1 MHDHERLLSHVR
13 HDVRCVLERDP
24 AARSAVEVALLYPG
38 LHALWTHRVAHAM
51 WHRRGLRFWARG
63 LSQFARFWT
72 QIEIHPGA
80 QIGKGV
86 FIDHGSGVV
95 IGETAIV
102 GDDVTIYQ
110 GVTLGGTS
118 LEHVKRHPTIGSRV
132 IIGSG
137 AKVLGNI
144 EIGDDSRIGANAV
157 VTKSVPDHSVV
168 VGVPGQVI
176 RIAGKDIAA
185 RGSGGSVPDPVGNA
199 VHELLARVGKLEQN
213 LNGLQ
218 TEHHTH
224 AASDGVDWRIDD
236 ETVIDF
242 VI

>member
-1 MHDHERLLSHVR
+1 MHDDHSLFSHVR

-24 AARSAVEVALLYPG
+24 AARSAVSVALLYPG
-38 LHALWTHRVAHAM
+38 LHALWTHRVAHAL
-51 WHRRGLRFWARG
+51 WHRGWFFAGRALSQWARI
-63 LSQFARFWT
+63 WT

-80 QIGKGV
+80 QIGRGV

-176 RIAGKDIAA
+176 RIAGQDIAA

-199 VHELLARVGKLEQN
+199 VHELPARVATLETRV
-213 LNGLQ
+213 LGLQ
-218 TEHHTH
+218 SEHHTH
-224 AASDGVDWRIDD
+224 AASDGTDWRMDD
-236 ETVIDF
+236 DAILDF

>member
-1 MHDHERLLSHVR
+1 MSALVQHIR

-24 AARSAVEVALLYPG
+24 AARSALEVVLLYPG
-38 LHALWTHRVAHAM
+38 LHALWAHHVAHSFY
-51 WHRRGLRFWARG
+51 RRKWFFVARAI
-63 LSQFARFWT
+63 SQITRFWT

-80 QIGKGV
+80 QLGEGV

-102 GDDVTIYQ
+102 GNDVTIYQ
-110 GVTLGGTS
+110 GVTLGGTA
-118 LEHVKRHPTIGSRV
+118 LEPVKRHPTIGDRV

-144 EIGDDSRIGANAV
+144 TIGSDTRIGANAV
-157 VTKSVPDHSVV
+157 VTRSVKDHSVV

-176 RIAGKDIAA
+176 RIGNQDISE
-185 RGSGGSVPDPVGNA
+185 RGSGGSVPDPVGQA
-199 VHELLARVGKLEQN
+199 VHELLARVAGLEKHV
-213 LNGLQ
+213 LGLQ
-218 TEHHTH
+218 SEHHIH
-224 AASDGVDWRIDD
+224 AESDGVDWSIEED
-236 ETVIDF
+236 VDF

>member
-1 MHDHERLLSHVR
+1 MFSRFRSDIQCIL
-13 HDVRCVLERDP
+13 DRDP
-24 AARSAVEVALLYPG
+24 AARSTWEVITCYPG
-38 LHALWTHRVAHAM
+38 LHAVLLHRPAHWFWTH
-51 WHRRGLRFWARG
+51 GLKWLGRFTSHISRWLTG
-63 LSQFARFWT
+63 
-72 QIEIHPGA
+72 IEIHPGA
-80 QIGKGV
+80 VIGDRV
-86 FIDHGSGVV
+86 FFDHAMGVV
-95 IGETAIV
+95 VGETAEI
-102 GDDVTIYQ
+102 GDGCTIYQ

-176 RIAGKDIAA
+176 RIAGQDIAA

-213 LNGLQ
+213 LTGLQ

-236 ETVIDF
+236 DTFIDF

>member
-1 MHDHERLLSHVR
+1 MHDNHSLFSHVR

-24 AARSAVEVALLYPG
+24 AARSAVSVALLYPG
-38 LHALWTHRVAHAM
+38 LHALWTHRIAHAM
-51 WHRRGLRFWARG
+51 WHRHMHFLGRALSQWARI
-63 LSQFARFWT
+63 WT

-80 QIGKGV
+80 QIGRGV
-86 FIDHGSGVV
+86 FIDHGAGVV

-118 LEHVKRHPTIGSRV
+118 LEHVKRHPTIGDRV

-157 VTKSVPDHSVV
+157 VTRSVPDHSVV

-176 RIAGKDIAA
+176 RIAGQDIAA

-199 VHELLARVGKLEQN
+199 VHELLSRVAVLEQH
-213 LNGLQ
+213 LTGLQ
-218 TEHHTH
+218 SEHHTH
-224 AASDGVDWRIDD
+224 ADSDGADWTMD
-236 ETVIDF
+236 EVDF

>member
-1 MHDHERLLSHVR
+1 MQHVR

-24 AARSAVEVALLYPG
+24 AARGVLEVVLLYPG
-38 LHALWTHRVAHAM
+38 LHAIWAHRVAHALYTRKM
-51 WHRRGLRFWARG
+51 FFVARL
-63 LSQFARFWT
+63 LSQITRFWT

-80 QIGKGV
+80 RIGSGV

-102 GDDVTIYQ
+102 GNDVTIYQ
-110 GVTLGGTS
+110 GVTLGGTA
-118 LEHVKRHPTIGSRV
+118 LEPVKRHPTIGDRV

-144 EIGDDSRIGANAV
+144 TIGSDTRIGANAV
-157 VTKSVPDHSVV
+157 VTKSVNDHSVV

-176 RIAGKDIAA
+176 RIGNQDISE
-185 RGSGGSVPDPVGNA
+185 RGSGGSVPDPVGQA
-199 VHELLARVGKLEQN
+199 VHELLARVGSLEKHV
-213 LNGLQ
+213 LGLQ
-218 TEHHTH
+218 SEHHIH
-224 AASDGVDWRIDD
+224 AQSDGADWSIEED
-236 ETVIDF
+236 IDF

>member
-1 MHDHERLLSHVR
+1 MPETLVQHIR

-24 AARSAVEVALLYPG
+24 AARSALSVALLYPG
-38 LHALWTHRVAHAM
+38 LHALWAHRVAHRM
-51 WHRRGLRFWARG
+51 WTNGHFFAGRAF
-63 LSQFARFWT
+63 SQFSRFWT

-80 QIGKGV
+80 TIGSGV

-118 LEHVKRHPTIGSRV
+118 LEHVKRHPTIGDRV

-144 EIGDDSRIGANAV
+144 TIGNDSRIGANAV

-176 RIAGKDIAA
+176 RIAGQDISA

-199 VHELLARVGKLEQN
+199 VHELLARVGRIESHVL
-213 LNGLQ
+213 GLQ
-218 TEHHTH
+218 AGQHTH
-224 AASDGVDWRIDD
+224 SESDGTDWMMDD
-236 ETVIDF
+236 VDF

>member
-1 MHDHERLLSHVR
+1 MHDTEHLFQHIR

-24 AARSAVEVALLYPG
+24 AARNALEVVFLYSG
-38 LHALWTHRVAHAM
+38 LHALWWHRVAHEL
-51 WHRRGLRFWARG
+51 WSHNLRWLGRAV
-63 LSQFARFWT
+63 SQFARFLT
-72 QIEIHPGA
+72 QVEIHPGA

-118 LEHVKRHPTIGSRV
+118 LEQVKRHPTIGDRV

-137 AKVLGNI
+137 AKVLGDI
-144 EIGDDSRIGANAV
+144 TVGSDSRIGANAV
-157 VTKSVPDHSVV
+157 LTKSVPDHSVV

-176 RIAGKDIAA
+176 RIAGQDIAA
-185 RGSGGSVPDPVGNA
+185 RGSGGSVPDPVGSA
-199 VHELLARVGKLEQN
+199 VHELLTRVGALEQHV
-213 LNGLQ
+213 LGLQ
-218 TEHHTH
+218 VEHHTH
-224 AASDGVDWRIDD
+224 GVSDGTDWTMD
-236 ETVIDF
+236 EVDF

>member
-1 MHDHERLLSHVR
+1 MPETFLQHVR

-24 AARSAVEVALLYPG
+24 AARSAIEVALLYPG
-38 LHALWTHRVAHAM
+38 LHALWTHRCAHAL
-51 WHRRGLRFWARG
+51 WTKGHHFWARG

-80 QIGKGV
+80 NIGTGV

-118 LEHVKRHPTIGSRV
+118 LEHVKRHPTIGNRV

-157 VTKSVPDHSVV
+157 VTRSVPDHSVV

-176 RIAGKDIAA
+176 RIAGQDISA

-199 VHELLARVGKLEQN
+199 VHELLARVASLETHIH
-213 LNGLQ
+213 GLQ
-218 TEHHTH
+218 SEHHTH
-224 AASDGVDWRIDD
+224 ADSNGADWTMDD
-236 ETVIDF
+236 IDF
-242 VI
+242 II

>member
-1 MHDHERLLSHVR
+1 MHDTENLIQHVR

-24 AARSAVEVALLYPG
+24 AARNALEVTLLYPG
-38 LHALWTHRVAHAM
+38 LHALWAHRVAHAL
-51 WHRRGLRFWARG
+51 WTHGFRFLGRA
-63 LSQFARFWT
+63 LSQYARIWT

-86 FIDHGSGVV
+86 FIDHGAGVV

-118 LEHVKRHPTIGSRV
+118 LEHVKRHPTIGDRV

-144 EIGDDSRIGANAV
+144 EIGNDSRIGANAV

-176 RIAGKDIAA
+176 RIAGQDIAA

-199 VHELLARVGKLEQN
+199 VHELLSRVAGLEQHIM
-213 LNGLQ
+213 GLQ
-218 TEHHTH
+218 SEHHTH
-224 AASDGVDWRIDD
+224 AESDGADWTMD
-236 ETVIDF
+236 EADF

>member
-1 MHDHERLLSHVR
+1 MHDNERLLQHIR

-24 AARSAVEVALLYPG
+24 AARSAIEVALLYPG
-38 LHALWTHRVAHAM
+38 LHALWSHRIAHSM
-51 WHRRGLRFWARG
+51 WHHGLRFLARA
-63 LSQFARFWT
+63 LSQYTRFAT

-144 EIGDDSRIGANAV
+144 EIGNDSRIGANAV

-176 RIAGKDIAA
+176 RIAGQDIAA

-199 VHELLARVGKLEQN
+199 VHELLARVGRLEQN
-213 LNGLQ
+213 LTGLQ

-224 AASDGVDWRIDD
+224 ADSDGADWTMD
-236 ETVIDF
+236 EVDF

>member
-1 MHDHERLLSHVR
+1 MHDTENLLQHIR

-24 AARSAVEVALLYPG
+24 AARNAAEVVLLYSG
-38 LHALWTHRVAHAM
+38 LHALW
-51 WHRRGLRFWARG
+51 WHRIAHELWSHDFKWLGRA
-63 LSQFARFWT
+63 LSQFARFLT
-72 QIEIHPGA
+72 QIEIHPAA

-95 IGETAIV
+95 IGETTIV

-118 LEHVKRHPTIGSRV
+118 LEQVKRHPTIGDRV

-144 EIGDDSRIGANAV
+144 EIGSDSRIGANSV
-157 VTKSVPDHSVV
+157 VTRSVPEHSVV

-176 RIAGKDIAA
+176 RIAGQDIAG

-199 VHELLARVGKLEQN
+199 VHELLARVASLEQHIT
-213 LNGLQ
+213 GLQ
-218 TEHHTH
+218 TVHHTH
-224 AASDGVDWRIDD
+224 ADSDGADWTMDD
-236 ETVIDF
+236 VDF

>member
-1 MHDHERLLSHVR
+1 MPETLLQHIR

-24 AARSAVEVALLYPG
+24 AARSAISVALLYPG
-38 LHALWTHRVAHAM
+38 LHALWAHRVANRL
-51 WHRRGLRFWARG
+51 WHNGHFFAGRAF
-63 LSQFARFWT
+63 SQFSRFWT

-80 QIGKGV
+80 TVGSGV

-118 LEHVKRHPTIGSRV
+118 LEHVKRHPTIGDRV

-137 AKVLGNI
+137 AKVLGDI
-144 EIGDDSRIGANAV
+144 TIGSDSRIGANAV
-157 VTKSVPDHSVV
+157 VTKSVPAHSVV

-176 RIAGKDIAA
+176 RIAGQDIAA

-199 VHELLARVGKLEQN
+199 VHELLARVSRIEGHVL
-213 LNGLQ
+213 GLQ
-218 TEHHTH
+218 AGLHTH
-224 AASDGVDWRIDD
+224 AESDGTDWMMDD
-236 ETVIDF
+236 VDF

>member
-1 MHDHERLLSHVR
+1 MHDTGNLIQHVR

-24 AARSAVEVALLYPG
+24 AARNVLEVTLLYPG
-38 LHALWTHRVAHAM
+38 LHALWAHRVAHAL
-51 WHRRGLRFWARG
+51 WTHGFRFLGRA
-63 LSQFARFWT
+63 LSQCARIWT
-72 QIEIHPGA
+72 HIEIHPGA
-80 QIGKGV
+80 QIGRGV
-86 FIDHGSGVV
+86 FIDHGAGVV

-118 LEHVKRHPTIGSRV
+118 LEHVKRHPTIGDRV

-144 EIGDDSRIGANAV
+144 EIGSDSRIGANAV
-157 VTKSVPDHSVV
+157 LTKSVPDHSVV

-176 RIAGKDIAA
+176 RIAGQDIAA
-185 RGSGGSVPDPVGNA
+185 RGSGGSVPDPLGSA
-199 VHELLARVGKLEQN
+199 VHELLSRVAALEQHIM
-213 LNGLQ
+213 GLES
-218 TEHHTH
+218 EHHTH
-224 AASDGVDWRIDD
+224 TESDGADWTID
-236 ETVIDF
+236 EADF

>member
-1 MHDHERLLSHVR
+1 MPETLLQHIR

-24 AARSAVEVALLYPG
+24 AARSAVSVALLYPG
-38 LHALWTHRVAHAM
+38 LHALWAHRVAHRM
-51 WHRRGLRFWARG
+51 WERGHFFAGRAF
-63 LSQFARFWT
+63 SQFSRFWT

-80 QIGKGV
+80 TIGSGV

-118 LEHVKRHPTIGSRV
+118 LEHVKRHPTIGDRV

-144 EIGDDSRIGANAV
+144 TIGSDSRIGANAV
-157 VTKSVPDHSVV
+157 VTKSVPAHSVV

-176 RIAGKDIAA
+176 RIAGQDIAA

-199 VHELLARVGKLEQN
+199 VHELLSRVSRIESHVL
-213 LNGLQ
+213 GLQ
-218 TEHHTH
+218 AGLHTH
-224 AASDGVDWRIDD
+224 AESDGTDWTMDD
-236 ETVIDF
+236 VDF

>member
-1 MHDHERLLSHVR
+1 MHQTEPLIQHIR

-24 AARSAVEVALLYPG
+24 AARNALEVALLYPG
-38 LHALWTHRVAHAM
+38 LHALWSHRVAHVLWSNGAKF
-51 WHRRGLRFWARG
+51 LARG
-63 LSQFARFWT
+63 LSQFARFWM

-80 QIGKGV
+80 EIGSGV

-102 GDDVTIYQ
+102 GNDVTIYQ

-118 LEHVKRHPTIGSRV
+118 LEQVKRHPTIGDRV

-137 AKVLGNI
+137 AKILGNI

-176 RIAGKDIAA
+176 RIAGQDIAA

-199 VHELLARVGKLEQN
+199 VHELLARVGKLETQ
-213 LNGLQ
+213 LSGDRSD
-218 TEHHTH
+218 HHTH
-224 AASDGVDWRIDD
+224 ADSDGADWTMDDVDFI
-236 ETVIDF
+236 I
-242 VI
+242 

>member
-1 MHDHERLLSHVR
+1 MPETLMQHIR

-24 AARSAVEVALLYPG
+24 AARGAVSVALLYPG
-38 LHALWTHRVAHAM
+38 LHALWAHRIAHRM
-51 WHRRGLRFWARG
+51 WSNGHYFAGRAF
-63 LSQFARFWT
+63 SQFSRFWT

-80 QIGKGV
+80 TIGSGV

-118 LEHVKRHPTIGSRV
+118 LEHVKRHPTIGDRV

-144 EIGDDSRIGANAV
+144 TIGNDSRIGANAV

-176 RIAGKDIAA
+176 RIAGQDISA

-199 VHELLARVGKLEQN
+199 VHELLARVGRIESHVL
-213 LNGLQ
+213 GLQ
-218 TEHHTH
+218 ADHHTH
-224 AASDGVDWRIDD
+224 SESDGTDWTMDD
-236 ETVIDF
+236 VDF

>member
-1 MHDHERLLSHVR
+1 MPETLLQHIR

-24 AARSAVEVALLYPG
+24 AARSAISVSLLYPG
-38 LHALWTHRVAHAM
+38 LHALWSHRVANALWKRKHFFLGRA
-51 WHRRGLRFWARG
+51 
-63 LSQFARFWT
+63 LSQCARMWT

-80 QIGKGV
+80 TIGNGV

-95 IGETAIV
+95 IGETAII

-118 LEHVKRHPTIGSRV
+118 LEHVKRHPTIGDRV

-144 EIGDDSRIGANAV
+144 EIGSDSRIGANAV
-157 VTKSVPDHSVV
+157 VTRSVPDHSVV

-176 RIAGKDIAA
+176 RIAGQDIAA
-185 RGSGGSVPDPVGNA
+185 RGSGGSVPDPVGSA
-199 VHELLARVGKLEQN
+199 VHELLARVASLETHMH
-213 LNGLQ
+213 GLQ
-218 TEHHTH
+218 SEHHTH
-224 AASDGVDWRIDD
+224 AESDGADWTMD
-236 ETVIDF
+236 EVDF